1 MQFLANA
8 DKETISKAGV
18 YAAMYSGEVFSA
30 YEMMVGQWVNK
41 NESSVSYSSQVFPL
55 CCDCP
60 KPRIVVIVAI
70 DHPAETRHCPG
81 YWIYV
86 GDHAARPL

>member
-18 YAAMYSGEVFSA
+18 YASMYSGEVFSA

-41 NESSVSYSSQVFPL
+41 NESSVSHILLSLSLPFIFRWEITQRSREQEAKYSFPFS
-55 CCDCP
+55 
-60 KPRIVVIVAI
+60 
-70 DHPAETRHCPG
+70 HFE
-81 YWIYV
+81 
-86 GDHAARPL
+86 